1 MYFGAT
7 PYASAAFSDVG
18 FNPNAFVNV
27 LGSQINQSNNTVTIV
42 GKALVLPTGSQA
54 NFSIGNLKVADVIG
68 VSGIAT
74 SLATGT
80 VTVAAGADVSVTYRI
95 KN

>member
-27 LGSQINQSNNTVTIV
+27 LGSQINTNTGTVALV

-54 NFSIGNLKVADVIG
+54 NISLGN
-68 VSGIAT
+68 IAIRINQT
-74 SLATGT
+74 ASPTGEQLNFNT
-80 VTVAAGADVSVTYRI
+80 GSVTI
-95 KN
+95 LADANLV